1 MGDRLADNRK
11 TPYNP
16 DKEFWGQGLIQSLVP
31 LLNGMPLSGALA
43 RTATNIKAGA
53 ATPLSGIMKC
63 VLKLALAFFLAD
75 YLELVP
81 MACIGGIMMWVSFN
95 MIKPTEIKQ
104 VIAHSRFHTFLMV
117 YTGVMVIA
125 TSFLTAV
132 LSAMVIYGVLYKFLE
147 RPATD
152 HVTESPGSEKQAEQ
166 AA

>member
-1 MGDRLADNRK
+1 M
-11 TPYNP
+11 
-16 DKEFWGQGLIQSLVP
+16 P

-53 ATPLSGIMKC
+53 DTPLAGIMKC
-63 VLKLALAFFLAD
+63 VLKLGLAYFLTD
-75 YLELVP
+75 YLEIVP
-81 MACIGGIMMWVSFN
+81 MACIGGILMWVSFN

-125 TSFLTAV
+125 LGFLPAV

-147 RPATD
+147 KPASV
-152 HVTESPGSEKQAEQ
+152 HETETSGREEQ
-166 AA
+166 AGQAA